1 MKRQPSRPQV
11 IIEALKVFQSLSV
24 GWDVSFFFRDS
35 FLRYSRHF
43 LRVSRARSQL
53 QAWMVFPR
61 TGKVVDGFCSL
72 RKGEVSENVPLGPKI
87 LHIGGID
94 KIWSLCFYWFFL

>member
-35 FLRYSRHF
+35 FLLVRYSRHF

-53 QAWMVFPR
+53 QVWMVIWRREKSWMVF
-61 TGKVVDGFCSL
+61 FSL
-72 RKGEVSENVPLGPKI
+72 IKQNGV
-87 LHIGGID
+87 
-94 KIWSLCFYWFFL
+94 